1 MKNLTKGGSPR
12 GEVGEIDTRAPFQS
26 VKAAVSL
33 FGEVAVSRDRF
44 AVKRRSSENVF
55 EKETQLILAQ
65 RELNSIKKQ
74 LDSAETTKA
83 KALSDLESAGM
94 TLQNLTVKLSCVRE
108 NKQSAMDAAEAV
120 KNQSKRHEKAISLKA
135 VGFEAWKREVE
146 HARKEYLKTVAELD
160 ASKQELT
167 KIRQDYDAVLEVKL
181 AAFHTAGEA
190 ERAVKL
196 NSERVNELSK
206 EILSMKASIGQ
217 LKLVSEQTQEEA
229 DVIGQK
235 ESQLSFYKTAKDEAL
250 ESLRN
255 EYDPELIQSL
265 DAKLTEATIEI
276 EALQEQLKTLH
287 ASEMNSV
294 KLVTSDLKKAT
305 KILQDIAVEERSL
318 KKLVFSLRTE
328 LKQVKK
334 EQDEVKEKE
343 QAAEAL
349 ADKLAG
355 ELQESMEEARPE
367 PDSLEEQEANNFY
380 EQSLKIKMLSSE
392 MENARRGAEE
402 MNREAQELKQEAEK
416 SRAVAEEA
424 LKKLELVLEEVKE
437 AKAAER
443 RAIEEMK
450 ILSEGKGKISHSN
463 FSGTIKIPNEE
474 YESLSE
480 KIKECEELVEKKE
493 AVMMKEIQASCR
505 RKNEMDRNVEAN
517 LKAIDEIKADTEL
530 ALWNAEIA
538 DSAKVAIESEIR
550 RFRQQE
556 QKVVAHIFA
565 CSDNSSRSIS
575 WSI

>member
-1 MKNLTKGGSPR
+1 MKNLTKLGSPR

-33 FGEVAVSRDRF
+33 FGEVAVSRDKF

-65 RELNSIKKQ
+65 RELNNIKKQ
-74 LDSAETTKA
+74 LDNAETTKA
-83 KALSDLESAGM
+83 KALSDLESARM
-94 TLQNLTVKLSCVRE
+94 TLQNLTAKLTCVRE

-135 VGFEAWKREVE
+135 VGFEAWKQEVE
-146 HARKEYLKTVAELD
+146 HARKEYLKTVAELH

-181 AAFHTAGEA
+181 AAFHTSGEA

-196 NSERVNELSK
+196 NSERVNELSM
-206 EILSMKASIGQ
+206 EILSMKASIEQ

-229 DVIGQK
+229 DVMGQK
-235 ESQLSFYKTAKDEAL
+235 ESQLSFYKTAKDEALDKL

-276 EALQEQLKTLH
+276 EALQEQLKNIH
-287 ASEMNSV
+287 ASEMNSM
-294 KLVTSDLKKAT
+294 KLVTSDLKNAT
-305 KILQDIAVEERSL
+305 KILQDIAAEERSL
-318 KKLVFSLRTE
+318 KNLVFSLRTE

-334 EQDEVKEKE
+334 EQDELKEKE

-367 PDSLEEQEANNFY
+367 PDSVEEQEANNFY

-402 MNREAQELKQEAEK
+402 MRREAQELKQESEK
-416 SRAVAEEA
+416 SQAVAEEA
-424 LKKLELVLEEVKE
+424 LKKLHLVLQEAKE
-437 AKAAER
+437 AKAGER
-443 RAIEEMK
+443 RVIEEMK
-450 ILSEGKGKISHSN
+450 KLSEGKGKISHSN
-463 FSGTIKIPNEE
+463 FSGKIKIPNEE

-480 KIKECEELVEKKE
+480 KVKECEEVVEKKE
-493 AVMMKEIQASCR
+493 AAIMAEIQAICR
-505 RKNEMDRNVEAN
+505 RKNEVDRKVEAN
-517 LKAIDEIKADTEL
+517 LKAIDEIKAETEM
-530 ALWNAEIA
+530 ALWNVEAAE
-538 DSAKVAIESEIR
+538 SAKVAIESELR
-550 RFRQQE
+550 KFRQQE
-556 QKVVAHIFA
+556 QKAL
-565 CSDNSSRSIS
+565 SE
-575 WSI
+575 